1 MNIMDIK
8 GIKDFA
14 KSIRRTSIQ
23 LAYKT
28 NTSHTGGTLSQA
40 DVLAVLYSGVLNIT
54 PETLNSIDRDRF
66 IQSKGH
72 CCASYYAALAL
83 KGFMKYDDLIENY
96 CKDGS
101 QYFEHVS
108 HKLPGVE
115 LSTGSLGHGLPVSA
129 GMALGSKRSG
139 INFNVYIIIGDGEI
153 NEGSNWEAIMMAAH
167 NKLDNLCVILD
178 CNKMQALGNTKDVLC
193 LDPISD
199 KLKSFQWNV
208 IEIDGNEVEQI
219 IEAFNR
225 FKSSKGKPTFIIANT
240 IKGKGV
246 SYMENNLKF
255 HYSAP
260 NDEEYKKAMEEL
272 K

>member
-1 MNIMDIK
+1 MDTQAIK
-8 GIKDFA
+8 EFA
-14 KSIRRTSIQ
+14 KAIRRTAIQ
-23 LAYKT
+23 LAYNT

-40 DVLAVLYSGVLNIT
+40 DILAVLYSGVMNIT
-54 PETLNSIDRDRF
+54 PETMNAPDRDRF

-83 KGFMKYDDLIENY
+83 KGFMDYDELMENY

-115 LSTGSLGHGLPVSA
+115 FSTGSLGHGLPVA
-129 GMALGSKRSG
+129 CGMALGSKRS
-139 INFNVYIIIGDGEI
+139 NNPFNVYIIVGDGEI
-153 NEGSNWEAIMMAAH
+153 NEGSNWEAIMFAAH

-178 CNKMQALGNTKDVLC
+178 KNKMQALGDTKDILC
-193 LDPISD
+193 LDPMVE
-199 KLKSFQWNV
+199 KFQAFQWNV
-208 IEIDGNEVEQI
+208 IDIDGNDVKFLT
-219 IEAFNR
+219 EAFEN
-225 FKSSKGKPTFIIANT
+225 FKKCEGRPTVIIANT

-246 SYMENNLKF
+246 SYMEHNLRF

-260 NDEEYKKAMEEL
+260 NADELKIAMEEL

>member
-1 MNIMDIK
+1 MDIQA
-8 GIKDFA
+8 IKEFA
-14 KSIRRTSIQ
+14 KAIRRTAVL

-28 NTSHTGGTLSQA
+28 NTSHTGGTMSQA
-40 DVLAVLYSGVLNIT
+40 DALAVLYSGVMNIT
-54 PETLNSIDRDRF
+54 PETMDAPNRDRF

-83 KGFMKYDDLIENY
+83 KGFMNYDDLMENY

-115 LSTGSLGHGLPVSA
+115 LSTGSLGHGLAVA
-129 GMALGSKRSG
+129 CGMALGSKRS
-139 INFNVYIIIGDGEI
+139 NNPFNVYIIIGDGEI
-153 NEGSNWEAIMMAAH
+153 NEGSNWEAIMFAAH

-178 CNKMQALGNTKDVLC
+178 KNQMQALGDTKDVLC
-193 LDPISD
+193 LDPMPE
-199 KLKSFQWNV
+199 KFKAFQWNV
-208 IEIDGNEVEQI
+208 LDIDGHDIGQLLD
-219 IEAFNR
+219 AFDN
-225 FKSSKGKPTFIIANT
+225 FKKTEGKPTVIIANT

-260 NDEEYKKAMEEL
+260 NVEEL
-272 K
+272 KIALEELR